1 MDSITQETF
10 MTQQVDHYRALASVA
25 RKNATYAESKGFH
38 TSAANFR
45 KIALDY
51 EARAKLAQLGEV
63 K

>member
-1 MDSITQETF
+1 